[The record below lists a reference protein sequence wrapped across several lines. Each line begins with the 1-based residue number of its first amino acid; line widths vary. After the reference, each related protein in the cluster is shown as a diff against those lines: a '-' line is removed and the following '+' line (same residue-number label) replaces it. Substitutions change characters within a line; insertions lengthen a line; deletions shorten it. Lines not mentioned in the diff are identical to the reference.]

1 MQLADGVEKVDGGQ
15 QKHPQPH
22 GQGDHP
28 VDLVTEDEQHPH
40 RGPGQAEGQ
49 RRVADGIPPVGQGAK
64 TDTAGDQEREQK
76 IDDEVPQG
84 GLPGQQ
90 GGGEEQ
96 GEQSQVHQTKQNHP
110 GGVNLP
116 QGVVSGALD
125 FQGAAGPVF
134 PQLGQDQHHKQG
146 SQGAH
151 GPLDLIGGA
160 GGLEQPPEQD
170 QHRPL
175 EQPPTL
181 VEELG
186 LLAEKFQL
194 GQGAGGLPL
203 AEGLGGGTVA

>member
-1 MQLADGVEKVDGGQ
+1 MHSISKAPLDRFF
-15 QKHPQPH
+15 H
-22 GQGDHP
+22 
-28 VDLVTEDEQHPH
+28 
-40 RGPGQAEGQ
+40 
-49 RRVADGIPPVGQGAK
+49 
-64 TDTAGDQEREQK
+64 
-76 IDDEVPQG
+76 
-84 GLPGQQ
+84 
-90 GGGEEQ
+90 
-96 GEQSQVHQTKQNHP
+96 S
-110 GGVNLP
+110 
-116 QGVVSGALD
+116 SGRT
-125 FQGAAGPVF
+125 
-134 PQLGQDQHHKQG
+134 QHHKQG

-203 AEGLGGGTVA
+203 AEGLGGGPNGGLNGLLPGLWCGKGVKGGTFHQGASFLRNCARSSLALRIRYLTKGRPMPRILAISRCLRSWRKKSTAAG